1 MRCFRISLLKLPTNL
16 FLFRSQM
23 LMLSLPRKSERISF
37 NLAELNTDVSTLP
50 FSSLYWINHQENI
63 CRNLAG
69 QEINVNMT
77 ERFPAQITQEDLE
90 SAIRF
95 ERSELKL
102 LIPDLEKKV
111 GLAVVQISQDAIICI
126 LKYSGIGKDELPV
139 NVFN

>member
-1 MRCFRISLLKLPTNL
+1 MFCGALAILLDFFVEASYELVSVQVPETYVVSPSKIGKDLFQFGGTEHRRFKLAL
-16 FLFRSQM
+16 
-23 LMLSLPRKSERISF
+23 
-37 NLAELNTDVSTLP
+37 
-50 FSSLYWINHQENI
+50 QENI

-77 ERFPAQITQEDLE
+77 KRFPAQITQEDLE

-102 LIPDLEKKV
+102 LIPDLERKV